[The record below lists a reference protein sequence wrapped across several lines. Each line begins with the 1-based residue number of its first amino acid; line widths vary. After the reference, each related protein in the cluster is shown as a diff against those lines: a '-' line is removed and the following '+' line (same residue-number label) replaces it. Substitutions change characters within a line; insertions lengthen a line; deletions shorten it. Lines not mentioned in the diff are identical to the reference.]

1 MMIDIEGMDA
11 GYGDYK
17 ILHDIN
23 LHLEGPG
30 LTCIIGPNGVGKS
43 TLVKCMNRLL
53 VPTSGS
59 VRINGRDV
67 SEMSRKEIAEI
78 ISYVPVQTDDVF
90 AMPVFDTVMIGRANK
105 SGWRTGPEDIV
116 KVKKALEILNLA
128 HLSSRPFNELSAGQH
143 QTVAIARG
151 LVQETEIMILDE
163 PTSNLDVRHQIF
175 ITSLMHEIAVQKNVM
190 VIMISHN
197 LNIASMFAD
206 NIILMENPGRIRQ
219 VGPTAEV
226 ITSKNIEE
234 VYNVGCEIIVHQGR
248 PVMLLDQILNRSYP
262 RHPPRMPPETIYPAY
277 PHAFINWML
286 YPTQLETPQLCLS
299 DSGLKDTAASV
310 TGSR

>member
-1 MMIDIEGMDA
+1 MRIDIEHMDA
-11 GYGDYK
+11 GYGDKK
-17 ILHDIN
+17 ILHDID

-43 TLVKCMNRLL
+43 TMIKCMNKLL
-53 VPTSGS
+53 TPTSGT
-59 VRINGRDV
+59 VKINGNDV
-67 SEMSRKEIAEI
+67 AEMNRKEIANI

-90 AMPVFDTVMIGRANK
+90 AMPVFDTVLIGRANK
-105 SGWRTGPEDIV
+105 SKWKTSPVDII
-116 KVKKALEILNLA
+116 KVKKALEVLNLTELA
-128 HLSSRPFNELSAGQH
+128 DRPFNELSAGQH

-151 LVQETEIMILDE
+151 LVQETEILILDE
-163 PTSNLDVRHQIF
+163 PTSNLDIRHQIF
-175 ITSLMHEIAVQKNVM
+175 ITSLMHEIAIEKSVM

-234 VYNVGCEIIVHQGR
+234 VYNVGCEIIVHNGR
-248 PVMLLDQILNRSYP
+248 PVMLLDNILN
-262 RHPPRMPPETIYPAY
+262 
-277 PHAFINWML
+277 
-286 YPTQLETPQLCLS
+286 
-299 DSGLKDTAASV
+299 
-310 TGSR
+310 